1 MAASIHATAIVEDGA
16 RIGEGVTIGP
26 YCAVGPEV
34 EIGDGAVLEAHAVV
48 GGRTRLGPDT
58 HVYPFASVG
67 QRPQDLKYAGEPSEL
82 VVGEGTVIRE
92 HATLHPGTAGGRMQT
107 RVGAHCMIMV
117 GSHVAHDCRIG
128 DHVIL
133 TNNATL
139 GGHVVIDDHAIVGG
153 MSAIHQFVRIGA
165 HAMVGGMTGVENDV
179 IPYGSVVGN
188 RAYLSGLNIIG
199 LKRRGFGTRRDPSAP
214 QRLPPAV
221 RGRRDDA
228 GAPCRRLR
236 TLRGQRLG
244 DGDRQL
250 HPRGVDACDLPAP
263 EQPQR
268 IERFPVMGTAQ
279 GRDCGPPVVRRAR
292 AGADRQVRCRERQGT
307 WSGSAPCGTALSSP
321 LSPAAAISPACW
333 SRLAATAAARASCWP
348 TAVSARWTA
357 SSPTPGSISGASA
370 TPLPRSARP
379 RARKWCWPGR
389 YDARSCRP

>member
-1 MAASIHATAIVEDGA
+1 MVASIHATAIVEDGA

-48 GGRTRLGPDT
+48 GGRTRLGTDT

-92 HATLHPGTAGGRMQT
+92 HATLHPGTAGGRMET

-199 LKRRGFGTRRDPSAP
+199 LKRRGFGRDEIHQLRNAY
-214 QRLPPAV
+214 RLLFAV
-221 RGRRDDA
+221 
-228 GAPCRRLR
+228 
-236 TLRGQRLG
+236 
-244 DGDRQL
+244 
-250 HPRGVDACDLPAP
+250 
-263 EQPQR
+263 E
-268 IERFPVMGTAQ
+268 GTMQ
-279 GRDCGPPVVRRAR
+279 
-292 AGADRQVRCRERQGT
+292 E
-307 WSGSAPCGTALSSP
+307 
-321 LSPAAAISPACW
+321 
-333 SRLAATAAARASCWP
+333 RLADVSELFEDSALVMEIVNFILADSTRAICQP
-348 TAVSARWTA
+348 RN
-357 SSPTPGSISGASA
+357 SPNG
-370 TPLPRSARP
+370 
-379 RARKWCWPGR
+379 
-389 YDARSCRP
+389 